1 MTSTTL
7 RPEDTSASAGALLFY
22 YPAAFL
28 IFFADI
34 LIVDF
39 PGVRIGLLDVLPAI
53 PGVSWAGLGAVFAA
67 LMLLTTVRYVAGG
80 GTSDL
85 ARLFLRAGHSII
97 VLLSFIG
104 FLVVPMAVTLS
115 GLSESTDTYGAFV
128 AFRGSFFFLLLFVLS
143 GMSHAFLATGRTD
156 RGTTIVG
163 AHQKLL
169 AAQMAMLS
177 AVFLFLVL
185 NAPGALASLSGCMAA
200 PSWLVFFL
208 PVCLVLMGAIF
219 ASFGGGAE
227 HGALLGFMFR
237 LCVLLSAVA
246 PVAVLLAGRSEESGM
261 ALYMAALA
269 LFVAALKG
277 VYAVEASEKAVV

>member
-28 IFFADI
+28 LFFADI
-34 LIVDF
+34 PIVDF
-39 PGVRIGLLDVLPAI
+39 PGIHIGMLDILPAI
-53 PGVSWAGLGAVFAA
+53 PALSWSCVGAVFAI
-67 LMLLTTVRYVAGG
+67 LMLVATVRYVAGG

-85 ARLFLRAGHSII
+85 ARLFLRAGHSIV
-97 VLLSFIG
+97 VLFSFVG
-104 FLVVPMAVTLS
+104 FLIVPMAVTLS

-128 AFRGSFFFLLLFVLS
+128 AFRGAFFFLFLFVLS
-143 GMSHAFLATGRTD
+143 GMSHAYLATGRTD

-177 AVFLFLVL
+177 AAFLFLVL
-185 NAPGALASLSGCMAA
+185 SAPGTLPSLSCSMNV
-200 PSWLVFFL
+200 PSWLVYLL
-208 PVCLVLMGAIF
+208 PVCFVLTGALF

-237 LCVLLSAVA
+237 LCVLFSAAA
-246 PVAVLLAGRSEESGM
+246 PVAVLLSGRSEESGM
-261 ALYMAALA
+261 ALFMASLA
-269 LFVAALKG
+269 LFVSALKG
-277 VYAVEASEKAVV
+277 LYAVEAAEEATA

>member
-1 MTSTTL
+1 MTSTAL

-28 IFFADI
+28 LFFADI

-39 PGVRIGLLDVLPAI
+39 PGIRIGMLDVLPAV
-53 PGVSWAGLGAVFAA
+53 PGITWSCVGAVFAV
-67 LMLLTTVRYVAGG
+67 LMLVATVRYVAGG

-85 ARLFLRAGHSII
+85 ARLFLRAGHSVV

-128 AFRGSFFFLLLFVLS
+128 AFRGAFFFLFLFVLS

-163 AHQKLL
+163 ASQKLL

-177 AVFLFLVL
+177 AAFLFLVL
-185 NAPGALASLSGCMAA
+185 SAPGTLPSLSCSMDV
-200 PSWLVFFL
+200 PSWLVYLL
-208 PVCLVLMGAIF
+208 PVCFVLVGALF

-237 LCVLLSAVA
+237 LCVLLSAAA

-261 ALYMAALA
+261 ALYMASLA
-269 LFVAALKG
+269 LFVSALKG
-277 VYAVEASEKAVV
+277 LYAVEASEEVAV